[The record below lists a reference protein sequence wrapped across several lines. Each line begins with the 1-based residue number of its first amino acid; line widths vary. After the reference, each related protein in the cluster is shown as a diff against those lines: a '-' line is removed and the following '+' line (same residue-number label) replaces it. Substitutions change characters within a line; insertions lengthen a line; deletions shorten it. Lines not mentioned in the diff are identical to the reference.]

1 MAETPYNSQ
10 LTCKLIYLFLQVNP
24 DAKNHCIIFIFMIML
39 NSLYEI
45 HGRREMTVYVQITLS
60 LSV

>member
-10 LTCKLIYLFLQVNP
+10 LTGKLIHPFLQVNP

-45 HGRREMTVYVQITLS
+45 HGRREMTQFMFK
-60 LSV
+60 

>member
-10 LTCKLIYLFLQVNP
+10 LTCKLIHPFLQVNP

-45 HGRREMTVYVQITLS
+45 HGRREMTQFMFI
-60 LSV
+60 